1 MNILLTNDDGIDSD
15 GLKQLAETLRKEHTV
30 WISAPDTERSA
41 SSHGIT
47 IRKDVVFTAV
57 DEQTFSCSGTPADCI
72 LFALKGAV
80 PVVPDVVISGI
91 NKGYNIGNDIVYSGT
106 VAAARQG
113 AFNGIPSIAV
123 SAAGFFPPFPFREAA
138 DFICSHLQELI
149 VLWNKEIILNI
160 NIPEE
165 PNGSW
170 EAASLSLLS
179 YGNTLQIRKSEIEP
193 DRVTYS
199 LLGELERIGSAHDE
213 SDYRKLQAGIITVS
227 PVSIYP
233 TCHEESIQRLDRHL
247 KQSIRSAGK

>member
-15 GLKQLAETLRKEHTV
+15 GLKILAETLRKEHTV

-47 IRKDVVFTAV
+47 IRKPVVFTAV
-57 DEQTFSCSGTPADCI
+57 DEQSFTCSGTPADCI

-91 NKGYNIGNDIVYSGT
+91 NKGNNIGNDIVYSGT

-113 AFNGIPSIAV
+113 AFIGIPSIAV
-123 SAAGFFPPFPFREAA
+123 SAAGYFPPFPFSEAA
-138 DFICSHLQELI
+138 DFILKHLEELI
-149 VLWNKEIILNI
+149 SLWNKDIILNI
-160 NIPEE
+160 NVPKK

-170 EAASLSLLS
+170 ESASLSLLS
-179 YGNTLQIRKSEIEP
+179 YGNTLHIQESELGS
-193 DRVTYS
+193 DTVSYS
-199 LLGELERIGSAHDE
+199 LIGELERIGSAHDE
-213 SDYRKLQAGIITVS
+213 SDYTKLQNGIITIS

-233 TCHEESIQRLDRHL
+233 TCHKESMQKLDKHL
-247 KQSIRSAGK
+247 VTWTAGK

>member
-15 GLKQLAETLRKEHTV
+15 GLKILAETLRKEHTV

-47 IRKDVVFTAV
+47 IRKPVVFTAV
-57 DEQTFSCSGTPADCI
+57 DEQSFTCSGTPADCI

-91 NKGYNIGNDIVYSGT
+91 NKGNNIGNDIVYSGT

-113 AFNGIPSIAV
+113 AFIGIPSIAV
-123 SAAGFFPPFPFREAA
+123 SAAGYFPPFPFSESA
-138 DFICSHLQELI
+138 DFILKHLEELI
-149 VLWNKEIILNI
+149 SLWNKDIILNI
-160 NIPEE
+160 NVPKK

-170 EAASLSLLS
+170 ESASLSLLS
-179 YGNTLQIRKSEIEP
+179 YGNTLQIQESELGS
-193 DRVTYS
+193 DTVSYS
-199 LLGELERIGSAHDE
+199 LIGELERIGSAHDE
-213 SDYRKLQAGIITVS
+213 SDYTKLQNGIITIS

-233 TCHEESIQRLDRHL
+233 TCHKESMQKLDKHL
-247 KQSIRSAGK
+247 VTWTAGK

>member
-1 MNILLTNDDGIDSD
+1 MNVLLTNDDGIDSE
-15 GLKQLAETLRKEHTV
+15 GLIVLAETLRKEHTV

-47 IRKDVVFTAV
+47 IRRSVVFTAV
-57 DEQTFSCSGTPADCI
+57 NEKTFTCSGTPADCI

-91 NKGYNIGNDIVYSGT
+91 NKGNNIGNDIVYSGT

-113 AFNGIPSIAV
+113 AFIGIPSIAV
-123 SAAGFFPPFPFREAA
+123 SAAGYFPPFPFSEAA
-138 DFICSHLQELI
+138 EFILNHLNELI
-149 VLWNKEIILNI
+149 SLWNKEIILNV
-160 NIPEE
+160 NVPKK

-179 YGNTLQIRKSEIEP
+179 YGNTLHIKESGP
-193 DRVTYS
+193 DSDSVTYS
-199 LLGELERIGSAHDE
+199 LQGELERIGSAHDE
-213 SDYRKLQAGIITVS
+213 SDFTKLQNGIITIS

-233 TCHEESIQRLDRHL
+233 SCHEESMQKLDKHL
-247 KQSIRSAGK
+247 VTQTAEK